1 MKQSFIVLGEGLTDL
16 FEFKTLIQYN
26 HERIN
31 RIVFF
36 NSPSSDK
43 GLSSAAI
50 IMNPTEG
57 NYFQAMYIMLNAFPY
72 PHPEDNKKSAMIRGF
87 AEDFQLPLNE
97 LDVKSSDEFH
107 DLELYFNY
115 LVGVLRLYHWIPPL
129 Q

>member
-16 FEFKTLIQYN
+16 FEFKTLIEYN
-26 HERIN
+26 HARIN

-36 NSPSSDK
+36 NSPQSEK

-57 NYFQAMYIMLNAFPY
+57 NYFQAMYIMVNAFDY
-72 PHPEDNKKSAMIRGF
+72 PHPNDNKKSEMIRGF
-87 AEDFQLPLNE
+87 AEQYNVQLTE
-97 LDVKSSDEFH
+97 LDVKSTDDFY
-107 DLELYFNY
+107 DLDLYFNY
-115 LVGVLRLYHWIPPL
+115 LIGVLRLYRWIPPL

>member
-16 FEFKTLIQYN
+16 FEFKTLIEYD
-26 HERIN
+26 HSRIN

-36 NSPSSDK
+36 NSHDSHK

-57 NYFQAMYIMLNAFPY
+57 NYFQAMYIMVNAFPY
-72 PHPEDNKKSAMIRGF
+72 PHPEDNKKSEMIRNW
-87 AEDFQLPLNE
+87 AEQYDLTLNE
-97 LDVKSSDEFH
+97 LDVKSTDDFP

>member
-16 FEFKTLIQYN
+16 FEFKTLIEYD
-26 HERIN
+26 HKRIN

-36 NSPSSDK
+36 NSPDSKK

-57 NYFQAMYIMLNAFPY
+57 NYFQAMYIMVNAFKN
-72 PHPEDNKKSAMIRGF
+72 PHPEDNKKSEMIRTW
-87 AEDFQLPLNE
+87 ANQYDLTLNE
-97 LDVKSSDEFH
+97 LDVKSTDNFH

-115 LVGVLRLYHWIPPL
+115 LIGVLRLYRWIPPL